1 MRNRLLWVL
10 AVIVLAASAIVA
22 QQPSAGQQPQMQMPM
37 PMGQTGQMNGCMSMM
52 QGMQKMPAALKEMD
66 DRLAPLVADMNKAT
80 GSEKV
85 DRMAAV
91 LNEMTAQRKQMHDQI
106 AGMMSGMMA
115 GGGGMSCAMGGG
127 SAAGKPAASGK
138 P

>member
-10 AVIVLAASAIVA
+10 AIVVLAVGSAIVA
-22 QQPSAGQQPQMQMPM
+22 QQPGAGQQPQMPM
-37 PMGQTGQMNGCMSMM
+37 QMGQMGQMNGCMSMM

-80 GSEKV
+80 GAEKV

-106 AGMMSGMMA
+106 SGMMSGMMQG

-127 SAAGKPAASGK
+127 APGKPAASGK

>member
-10 AVIVLAASAIVA
+10 AIVVLAVASVIVA
-22 QQPSAGQQPQMQMPM
+22 QQPGAGQPQM
-37 PMGQTGQMNGCMSMM
+37 PMGQMGQMSGCMSMM
-52 QGMQKMPAALKEMD
+52 QGMQKMPAAMKEMD

-91 LNEMTAQRKQMHDQI
+91 LTEMTAQRKQMHDQI
-106 AGMMSGMMA
+106 AGMMSSMMQ
-115 GGGGMSCAMGGG
+115 GGGGMSCATGGG
-127 SAAGKPAASGK
+127 ATGKPAASGK

>member
-10 AVIVLAASAIVA
+10 AIVVLAVGSAIVA
-22 QQPSAGQQPQMQMPM
+22 QQPSASQQPQMPMQM
-37 PMGQTGQMNGCMSMM
+37 GQMNGCMSMM

-66 DRLAPLVADMNKAT
+66 DRLAPLVADMNKAA

-91 LNEMTAQRKQMHDQI
+91 LNEMTTQRKQMHDQI
-106 AGMMSGMMA
+106 AGMMSGMMQ
-115 GGGGMSCAMGGG
+115 GGGGMSCATGG
-127 SAAGKPAASGK
+127 SAPGKPAASGK